1 MHPFSK
7 PIVALI
13 ICLNLGVTVAILY
26 IFMRIGSEPTALI
39 AAWFAFTTG
48 ELWMLAGIKKE
59 KLRRER
65 RIEDQR
71 DKYPV

>member
-1 MHPFSK
+1 MQPFSK
-7 PIVALI
+7 WIVALI
-13 ICLNLGVTVAILY
+13 ICLNLGFTAAVLY

-39 AAWFAFTTG
+39 VAWFAFTTG

-65 RIEDQR
+65 RIGDQR
-71 DKYPV
+71 DKYPI